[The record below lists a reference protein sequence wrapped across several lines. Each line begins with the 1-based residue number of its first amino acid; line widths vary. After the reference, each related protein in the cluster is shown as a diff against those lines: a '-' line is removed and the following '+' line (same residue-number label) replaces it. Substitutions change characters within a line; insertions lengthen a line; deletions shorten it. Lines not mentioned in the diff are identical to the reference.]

1 MNKKRMIMH
10 AKILIKKTI
19 FCFVA
24 AAIGVVLAVDVT
36 LPFVV
41 IGAVVVLVAAVVVLL
56 VVVDVQAMPQQQNYF
71 SSFYHHQ

>member
-1 MNKKRMIMH
+1 MIMH
-10 AKILIKKTI
+10 AKILIKKKM

-41 IGAVVVLVAAVVVLL
+41 IGAVVVVVLVAAVVVLL
-56 VVVDVQAMPQQQNYF
+56 VVVDVQAMPQ
-71 SSFYHHQ
+71 

>member
-1 MNKKRMIMH
+1 M
-10 AKILIKKTI
+10 

-41 IGAVVVLVAAVVVLL
+41 IGAVVVVVLVAAVVVLL
-56 VVVDVQAMPQQQNYF
+56 VVVDVQAMPQ
-71 SSFYHHQ
+71 